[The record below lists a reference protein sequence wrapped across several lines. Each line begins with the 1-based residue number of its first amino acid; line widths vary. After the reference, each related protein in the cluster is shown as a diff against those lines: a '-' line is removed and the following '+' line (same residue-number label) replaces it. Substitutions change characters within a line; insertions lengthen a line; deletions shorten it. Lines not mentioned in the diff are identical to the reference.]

1 MPKLVN
7 ATVKPVQDYEI
18 WNTSTAQL
26 SELDN
31 NETTI
36 ETRMQDLPVLE
47 YNIVVIIVDLILS
60 HVMMSYR
67 RQKLWI
73 NNSK

>member
-7 ATVKPVQDYEI
+7 ATVKPVQDYDI
-18 WNTSTAQL
+18 GNTSTAQL

-31 NETTI
+31 NESTI

-47 YNIVVIIVDLILS
+47 HNSVVMIVDPVPCDDVISTSETL
-60 HVMMSYR
+60 
-67 RQKLWI
+67 
-73 NNSK
+73 N

>member
-7 ATVKPVQDYEI
+7 TTVKPVQDYDI

-47 YNIVVIIVDLILS
+47 YNSVVMIVDPVPCDDVISTSETL
-60 HVMMSYR
+60 
-67 RQKLWI
+67 
-73 NNSK
+73 N